1 MLEIGGLRRCGNRG
15 FTLVEVMVT
24 VAILAIILTVAVPN
38 FVSFKRNSELTAASN
53 SFVAI
58 LNAARSEAM
67 KRSVATVVLPIDGS
81 NWSGGWIAFVDSNYN
96 GMYEPASDTLI
107 TQSQDPLPSYLSA
120 TKNGTNFFKY
130 NGSGF
135 SLTSAGLGVT
145 TITFARN
152 DLTGEELLSQTRRIK
167 ISGTGRIRICTPKP
181 NKENDCDANSNE

>member
-96 GMYEPASDTLI
+96 GIYEPASDTLI
-107 TQSQDPLPSYLSA
+107 TQSRDPLPSYLSA

-135 SLTSAGLGVT
+135 SLTSAGLAVT

-167 ISGTGRIRICTPKP
+167 ISGTGRVRICTPKP
-181 NKENDCDANSNE
+181 NKEKDCDANSDE